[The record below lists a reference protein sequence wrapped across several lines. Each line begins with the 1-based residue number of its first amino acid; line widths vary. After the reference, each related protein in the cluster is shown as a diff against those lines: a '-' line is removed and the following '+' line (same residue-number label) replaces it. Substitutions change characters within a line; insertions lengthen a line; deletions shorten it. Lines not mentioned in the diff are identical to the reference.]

1 MKIIKAMVGAAI
13 ATLSASYALAEE
25 LNLYLIPSPSS
36 TAIQSF
42 IPAFEEQTGIE
53 VHVTEVPYSEAHQK
67 LLLSVQL
74 GQGQY
79 DIAQFDNSFLAAFG
93 GAGVMQPL
101 DPRITTSSEYDIGDF
116 EPGQRDYGNFEG
128 KTLGLT
134 LSTEPMIQWYRTDI
148 YSELGLKPATTWDE
162 YKSNAKTVKDA
173 DKGDGAM
180 FGWGPNASW
189 WWMTLVWS
197 FGGHLYDE
205 QLLPS
210 VDTPEAILATRYFKD
225 MLSYG
230 PEGGISATGDD
241 VANKFLSTDVGAMMQ
256 YSGYWGMALDP
267 ANNLHAGK
275 IGTAPMPRG
284 AADITHLAGWNIGIP
299 KDAKNPGA
307 AWKFLEFVLGK
318 SNSKAFLKAGAAAI
332 GRKSITSDSELLAI
346 HPSLPL
352 LNIPATSRIERLPQ
366 LRVWPEMEKAILD
379 ALPPMLNGTTDI
391 PEGLAALN
399 ETLKP
404 ILAQE
409 RAE

>member
-1 MKIIKAMVGAAI
+1 
-13 ATLSASYALAEE
+13 
-25 LNLYLIPSPSS
+25 
-36 TAIQSF
+36 
-42 IPAFEEQTGIE
+42 
-53 VHVTEVPYSEAHQK
+53 
-67 LLLSVQL
+67 
-74 GQGQY
+74 
-79 DIAQFDNSFLAAFG
+79 AAFG

-275 IGTAPMPRG
+275 IGTA
-284 AADITHLAGWNIGIP
+284 
-299 KDAKNPGA
+299 
-307 AWKFLEFVLGK
+307 
-318 SNSKAFLKAGAAAI
+318 
-332 GRKSITSDSELLAI
+332 
-346 HPSLPL
+346 
-352 LNIPATSRIERLPQ
+352 
-366 LRVWPEMEKAILD
+366 
-379 ALPPMLNGTTDI
+379 
-391 PEGLAALN
+391 
-399 ETLKP
+399 
-404 ILAQE
+404 
-409 RAE
+409 